1 MVAFTKCS
9 FQTAYH
15 QFYVAA
21 GSYIEYSKIHFVCK
35 EAHEISHVG
44 WGRFDQHMNGKANQ
58 RKSLR
63 LRVVT

>member
-21 GSYIEYSKIHFVCK
+21 GSYIEYSKMHFFCI
-35 EAHEISHVG
+35 EAHEISHEAG
-44 WGRFDQHMNGKANQ
+44 GDLISA
-58 RKSLR
+58 
-63 LRVVT
+63 